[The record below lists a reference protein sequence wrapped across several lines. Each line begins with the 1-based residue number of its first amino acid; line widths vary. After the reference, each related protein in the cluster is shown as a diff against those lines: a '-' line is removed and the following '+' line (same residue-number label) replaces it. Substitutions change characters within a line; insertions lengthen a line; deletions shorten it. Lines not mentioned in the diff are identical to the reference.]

1 MSSKC
6 GTGMAVE
13 LCLRG
18 EAEFGRAGPVWA
30 NAAAHKR
37 LQIRNKRI
45 ARRIQQSS
53 PEVHSAAFSHAS
65 RLNLLRGGPMDSMKV
80 WPEAVVVFSLHRYDL
95 LLKGSE

>member
-6 GTGMAVE
+6 GTAMAVE

-37 LQIRNKRI
+37 PQIRNKRI

-53 PEVHSAAFSHAS
+53 PEVHSGAFSHAS
-65 RLNLLRGGPMDSMKV
+65 RSNLFEGRTYAFNESLAG
-80 WPEAVVVFSLHRYDL
+80 AVVVFSLHRYHVLHDL
-95 LLKGSE
+95 LL